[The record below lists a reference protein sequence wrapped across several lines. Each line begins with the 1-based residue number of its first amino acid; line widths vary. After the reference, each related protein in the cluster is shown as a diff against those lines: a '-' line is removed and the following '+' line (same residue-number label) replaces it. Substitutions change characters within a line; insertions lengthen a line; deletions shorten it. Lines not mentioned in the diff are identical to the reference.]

1 MCGVSPDGRQI
12 LNTLVE
18 GTGSRPASRISR
30 WAAEVAPTV
39 AVEAVLA
46 WLDAGQPDAEH
57 AADRV
62 RTAIMGVVE
71 AAGRR

>member
-1 MCGVSPDGRQI
+1 
-12 LNTLVE
+12 
-18 GTGSRPASRISR
+18 
-30 WAAEVAPTV
+30 
-39 AVEAVLA
+39 VLA

-57 AADRV
+57 AAGRV